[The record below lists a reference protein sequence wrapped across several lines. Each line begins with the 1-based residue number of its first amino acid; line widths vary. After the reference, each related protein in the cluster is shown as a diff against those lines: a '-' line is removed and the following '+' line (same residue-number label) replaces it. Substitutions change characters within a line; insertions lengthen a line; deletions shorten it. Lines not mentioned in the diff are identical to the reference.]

1 MNTTTETRKRR
12 YVRIT
17 DRHIAES
24 NVEVP
29 YRRLKEVMGVCG
41 LTFDFWCWEGPEFA
55 HSRGEMAL
63 LLRMDGYSWPSIG
76 VAMSGSAHSSAV
88 TGAQSVI
95 RRLTKEE
102 IDDRWKQYA
111 RDGRTPRVTLI

>member
-29 YRRLKEVMGVCG
+29 YRRLKEVMDVCG
-41 LTFDFWCWEGPEFA
+41 LTFDFWCWEGPEFGPN
-55 HSRGEMAL
+55 RNEMAL

-76 VAMSGSAHSSAV
+76 RAIK
-88 TGAQSVI
+88 AQSHSTAGCGAHVAI
-95 RRLTKEE
+95 RRLTKEQV
-102 IDDRWKQYA
+102 DDRWKQYA
-111 RDGRTPRVTLI
+111 RDGREPKVTLI